1 MLRVASQQVIGG
13 TTMTR
18 WWLIIGSPKNWET
31 AFAHGN
37 LWGFKENQRG
47 LWEHMEKGDRLLL
60 YAGHPVSGIV
70 GFGTLQS
77 RFLQNIPLWPEEV
90 SQSAVLWPL
99 RIEFTVEYCLPSGSW
114 QEGRASTATL
124 AGRARRRQMLQT
136 LEDALARELLQ
147 AFPEEA
153 TGHILATAEEEL
165 PANLHDQTIAHLLE
179 IGRLQ
184 NFIAEREYDVDIGK
198 VDVVWRRVA
207 RAVPNYVFE
216 VHIGGSLDRD
226 LAKLKHAYDIWNSN
240 IFLVS
245 VPDERERVNNLL
257 SGAFHEIKP
266 RLKFIEVARIAE
278 LSGKKRG
285 VRELEEELGIL

>member
-1 MLRVASQQVIGG
+1 MAK
-13 TTMTR
+13 
-18 WWLIIGSPKNWET
+18 WWLVIGSPRNWET

-47 LWEHMEKGDRLLL
+47 LWEHMEKGDRLLF
-60 YAGHPVSGIV
+60 YAGHPVSGVV

-90 SQSAVLWPL
+90 SQNAVLWPL
-99 RIEFTVEYCLPSGSW
+99 RIEFTPEYCLPGGSW

-165 PANLHDQTIAHLLE
+165 PANLHDQTIGHLLE

-216 VHIGGSLDRD
+216 VHIGRSLDRD

-245 VPDERERVNNLL
+245 VPDERERINNLL
-257 SGAFHEIKP
+257 SGAFHEIKG

>member
-1 MLRVASQQVIGG
+1 MAK
-13 TTMTR
+13 

-31 AFAHGN
+31 AFDHGN
-37 LWGFKENQRG
+37 LWGLKENQRN
-47 LWEHMEKGDRLLL
+47 LWEHMETGDRLLF
-60 YAGHPVSGIV
+60 YAGHPVSGVI

-77 RFLQNIPLWPEEV
+77 RFLQNIPLWPEEI
-90 SQSAVLWPL
+90 SENTVLWPL
-99 RIEFTVEYCLPSGSW
+99 RFELGVEYSLPPDTWREARITSAAL
-114 QEGRASTATL
+114 AS
-124 AGRARRRQMLQT
+124 RARRRQMLQMV
-136 LEDALARELLQ
+136 EESLAAELLQ

-153 TGHILATAEEEL
+153 TALALAGPEKL
-165 PANLHDQTIAHLLE
+165 PPGNLHDEMVRRLLE

-216 VHIGGSLDRD
+216 VHISGSLDRD

-245 VPDERERVNNLL
+245 VPEERERVNNLL
-257 SGAFHEIKP
+257 SGAFHEIKG
-266 RLKFIEVARIAE
+266 RLKFIEVAKAAE
-278 LSGKKRG
+278 LSEKKRS

>member
-1 MLRVASQQVIGG
+1 
-13 TTMTR
+13 MTR

-47 LWEHMEKGDRLLL
+47 LWEHMEKGDRLLF
-60 YAGHPVSGIV
+60 YAGHPVSGIT

-90 SQSAVLWPL
+90 SQGTVLWPL
-99 RIEFTVEYCLPSGSW
+99 RVEFTVEYCLPAGAW
-114 QEGRASTATL
+114 REARASTPTL

-136 LEDALARELLQ
+136 VEDALARELLQ
-147 AFPEEA
+147 GFPEETTA
-153 TGHILATAEEEL
+153 HILAAGEEAL
-165 PANLHDQTIAHLLE
+165 PANLHDQTISHLLE

-257 SGAFHEIKP
+257 SGAFHEIKQ